1 MSLTD
6 PCYCGSKKTYAK
18 CCGR

>member
-1 MSLTD
+1 MTD